1 VLGFN
6 MRASAAYSFLPWVVM
21 AIMSYVAGWVADS
34 LVNKG
39 VDRTTVRPCELAAI
53 Q

>member
-1 VLGFN
+1 